1 MSMRMRMSQ
10 SQQVHVQVYWFVS
23 PSKWKALSIKEYASE
38 LFVTLSHILPLG
50 GYVDHPVQHGCGR
63 LQTDATHGQGPW
75 KYLELLLIYIQT
87 EQSHDDM
94 KCSFLLVFEAAKSVN
109 ICKWK
114 PWAPIQ
120 MLHPTSQRLWT
131 HVNIFSDTR
140 RQQSCVLCTSPKWI
154 SWGSQCGGVP
164 TAVMKVTSAEWP
176 LHASLWMYWWNWK
189 V

>member
-1 MSMRMRMSQ
+1 MKGPLVVWKNIYMLHFHQ
-10 SQQVHVQVYWFVS
+10 GVCEWTLCHFVPH
-23 PSKWKALSIKEYASE
+23 PSA
-38 LFVTLSHILPLG
+38 G

-75 KYLELLLIYIQT
+75 KYLELFLIYIQT

-94 KCSFLLVFEAAKSVN
+94 KCIFFLVFEAAKSVN
-109 ICKWK
+109 K

-131 HVNIFSDTR
+131 HVDIFSDTR

-164 TAVMKVTSAEWP
+164 TAVMKVTSAKWP
-176 LHASLWMYWWNWK
+176 LHASLCLILMELESIESNMYCTTSNNTI
-189 V
+189 